1 MPGICGIVQRDFGQP
16 QLIESM
22 ANSIKH
28 EDWHLTD
35 LWVSSF
41 CGMARV
47 HLGIFNPE
55 PQPIFNEDKSLC
67 IFMDGKIYGY
77 EKERKELQRQ
87 GYKFSV
93 DNDPEFCLHLYEEV
107 GKNFVKQL
115 NGTFTIAII
124 DLKQQKLVIMNDRYG
139 LRPLYYAVE
148 DNRLLIASEVKA
160 ILGVKPKRKLN
171 DEAIADFL
179 TFGEILEDK
188 TFFTG
193 IKVLP
198 SASILEYIDGKI
210 HIEQYWDFEYEAATD
225 TSEEEFVE
233 QLVQT
238 LSRAVKRRLVGNYRY
253 GVHLSGGLDSRS
265 IVAAMGEA
273 APQVIAFTLGVK
285 DCDEV
290 KIARL
295 VTEKSNMNHQIVEL
309 NPDELPSY
317 AEDAVWLSD
326 GMGYIGVT
334 FLPPTH
340 EEYRKHVDILLQGL
354 AGDALLGGTFLNAP
368 LMEAKSED
376 ELIQALYHKMALFSE
391 DTRLKL
397 FQRDYFMKVKAMP
410 MSSLRSGVQRAK
422 GEPLVNRGV
431 YFLLQ
436 NHVRRA
442 TMMGSIIAR
451 NKVEE
456 AYPTYDNDFIDLIQ
470 QIPPQLRLNHYIY
483 RKFLRELSPE
493 LAKIPYQ
500 ATGVTADSPLA
511 LWKVGAYYLDGKARL
526 KELLRS
532 LSGGKILIPDR
543 HGHANLA
550 EWLSVN
556 ENWRGLVGNL
566 LDERALSREYLNIDY
581 AKRLMVEHGKLLPPQ
596 RMLKAKRFI
605 VDYSRQLLYLATF
618 ELFLRLFVKNQLA
631 IAGE

>member
-67 IFMDGKIYGY
+67 IFMDGKIYDY

-93 DNDPEFCLHLYEEV
+93 DNDPEFCLHLYEQL

-115 NGTFTIAII
+115 NGTFIIAII

-148 DNRLLIASEVKA
+148 DNRLLVASEVKA
-160 ILGVKPKRKLN
+160 IQGVKPKRKLN

-179 TFGEILEDK
+179 TFGEILDDK
-188 TFFTG
+188 TFFAG

-198 SASILEYIDGKI
+198 PASILEYIDGKI

-238 LSRAVKRRLVGNYRY
+238 LSQAVKRRLVGNYRY

-295 VTEKSNMNHQIVEL
+295 VTEKSNMNHQIVEI

-340 EEYRKHVDILLQGL
+340 EEYRKHIDILLQGL

-391 DTRLKL
+391 DIRLKL

-431 YFLLQ
+431 YFLLR

-442 TMMGSIIAR
+442 TIMGSIIAR

-470 QIPPQLRLNHYIY
+470 QIPPQLRSNHYIY

-500 ATGVTADSPLA
+500 ATGVPADAPLA

-550 EWLSVN
+550 EWLSFN
-556 ENWRGLVGNL
+556 ENWRSLVENL

-581 AKRLMVEHGKLLPPQ
+581 VKRLMVEHGKLLSPQ
-596 RMLKAKRFI
+596 RMLKAKRFV

-631 IAGE
+631 IAG